1 MAKIVDKEQKRRD
14 IALSCK
20 NLFLTQ
26 GIKDVTISQMAQSA
40 SVGKGTIYEYFQN
53 KEEVVFEIV
62 NILMQKHAKKLA
74 QELQTLSSTKEKI
87 KKFSEFFYSA
97 QDIELRTFYK
107 NFISL
112 TLISENREMREFQT
126 QSMQEYYRW
135 FVEILQDG
143 IDAGELQKEIMGLS
157 LGLFVTGKG
166 LFMICETTDSISD
179 LQEELNTFIDNIFAL
194 MEVKK

>member
-20 NLFLTQ
+20 NLFLSK

-40 SVGKGTIYEYFQN
+40 SVGKGTIYEYFKN

-62 NILMQKHAKKLA
+62 NILMQEHAMKLSR
-74 QELQTLSSTKEKI
+74 ELQTLSSTKEKI

-97 QDIELRTFYK
+97 QDLELRTFYK
-107 NFISL
+107 NFISITL
-112 TLISENREMREFQT
+112 TSENTEMREFQT
-126 QSMQEYYRW
+126 QSMQEYYKW

-166 LFMICETTDSISD
+166 LFMISETTDSISN
-179 LQEELNTFIDNIFAL
+179 LQEQLNAFIDNLFAL